1 MRTLLLFGLILS
13 GALSRDVHAQDGFV
27 AQTGAPLSYNVFDRN
42 GRMFVNPSPD
52 VAGSPFYADD
62 WRLGTLVAMD
72 NYRYD
77 SVKLRL
83 NLQSEEVHV
92 LDTNRN
98 EIALAKGYIKEVVL
112 PGKFNGKAGGARFK
126 CGFPAIDALD
136 KYTFYEVVSEGKC
149 SLLHSIRKVIS
160 QQKDDLSGEVTKEYQ
175 LYDEYYV
182 YDGQRMQRVKKDK
195 AFILA
200 ALNGKRDQIEAFMD
214 ANKLKARSVDDI
226 KRIIDYYN
234 TLP

>member
-1 MRTLLLFGLILS
+1 M
-13 GALSRDVHAQDGFV
+13 GALSGQLRAQDGFV
-27 AQTGAPLSYNVFDRN
+27 AQTGAPLAYNVFDRN
-42 GRMFVNPSPD
+42 GRMFVNPAPD

-62 WRLGTLVAMD
+62 WRLGALVATD

-92 LDTNRN
+92 LDTNRH
-98 EIALAKGYIKEVVL
+98 ELALAKGYIKEVVL
-112 PGKFNGKAGGARFK
+112 PGRSAGKAGGVRFR
-126 CGFPAIDALD
+126 CGYPAIDALD
-136 KYTFYEVVSEGKC
+136 RYTFYEVVSEGKC

-160 QQKDDLSGEVTKEYQ
+160 QRKDDLSGEVTKEYQ
-175 LYDEYYV
+175 AYEEYYLF
-182 YDGQRMQRVKKDK
+182 DGTTMQRVKKDK

-200 ALNGKRDQIEAFMD
+200 ALNSKRDQIEAFMD
-214 ANKLKARSVDDI
+214 ANKLKAKSADDI